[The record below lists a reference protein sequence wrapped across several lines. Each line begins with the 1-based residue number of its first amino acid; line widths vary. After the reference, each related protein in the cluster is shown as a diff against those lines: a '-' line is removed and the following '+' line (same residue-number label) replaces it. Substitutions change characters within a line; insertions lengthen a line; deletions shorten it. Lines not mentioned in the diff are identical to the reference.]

1 MPPARDGQIAAP
13 AAEASV
19 AGRPIELVFMLELI
33 SPTIRLRRSWLA
45 SCEEWGL
52 GVHQDGAGL
61 HPDDDVDTPAGFSS
75 WVERLLQEADTSI
88 PAREGRV
95 HATYWWV
102 AQGGTYLGAISLR
115 HELNDFLLR
124 AGGHIGYGIRP
135 SARGR
140 GVATWA
146 LRSARCPGHPH
157 WAWRKYWLPAMTRTW
172 PRPRSS

>member
-95 HATYWWV
+95 HATYWRV
-102 AQGGTYLGAISLR
+102 A
-115 HELNDFLLR
+115 
-124 AGGHIGYGIRP
+124 
-135 SARGR
+135 
-140 GVATWA
+140 
-146 LRSARCPGHPH
+146 
-157 WAWRKYWLPAMTRTW
+157 
-172 PRPRSS
+172 